1 MLKQSEW
8 PHLRD
13 VALQLPWA
21 SKTIKT
27 EYAVWKKKPCV
38 CRQHRCVCN
47 LPIRLQLKSTVKK
60 WRCCHLGWQMTPGNP
75 SETPS
80 WKTAGSSSAARDTK
94 AFLGADP
101 WGGGRRFVYYWGNL
115 PTNLPRNFEKC
126 QRSPLTFQPHS
137 SPSVPSA
144 TALPCDASATRD
156 CQGAQIAS
164 TFGVLGQWS
173 LDLLQWRGLK
183 TSRIHEHHKL
193 RESAVNNKTWAPR
206 CPNWCLHNQTYL
218 NNISEREVH
227 VWDII

>member
-1 MLKQSEW
+1 M
-8 PHLRD
+8 
-13 VALQLPWA
+13 
-21 SKTIKT
+21 SK
-27 EYAVWKKKPCV
+27 V
-38 CRQHRCVCN
+38 
-47 LPIRLQLKSTVKK
+47 STH
-60 WRCCHLGWQMTPGNP
+60 WT
-75 SETPS
+75 
-80 WKTAGSSSAARDTK
+80 
-94 AFLGADP
+94 
-101 WGGGRRFVYYWGNL
+101 
-115 PTNLPRNFEKC
+115 
-126 QRSPLTFQPHS
+126 QPHS

-227 VWDII
+227 VWDIIEVVSNLTLKNTMTAQEVDEKQLAGRGPVWWCPMMKSKPVSPQESSFTLRRNTCNAVHPISHWKGRSARPTGASKQMFRQGVSW